1 MGDFQLNVK
10 INGIEQTLQSVGDL
24 ERALQAT
31 NDQLKGVEAN
41 SKEFSFLSNQATNI
55 SNVFNAV
62 TESVDGFN
70 SSLNSVN
77 TSAQQLGDTITNGAS
92 IASELNSAGAAATNL
107 NDDIKNTAKSSTSL
121 RTELRKIVQEIQGL
135 EPGSKRFQELSVR
148 AGELRDQIADTQGV
162 VTALA
167 GSTTERLGRALGST
181 IQIGVA
187 GFQGLS
193 AVTALFGVEAEKL
206 EPTMVKL
213 QALLNLSQ
221 ALETFGGIPD
231 KITEIRAAFESLG
244 STTQTTTNS
253 INASTVATTA
263 EAAASTAAATATTG
277 ASVANTSNS
286 IANQADAAASLEDAA
301 AKTVEA
307 AATTAATGA
316 TTALGI
322 AMKALP
328 IVAIAAAV
336 ATLVYGIYQYVS
348 ATGEATKE
356 EQERKKA
363 AEELVKEQENEN
375 KTITEASGEY
385 ALLITRLKQTT
396 AGSKEREK
404 LIKQINLEYGT
415 TLKNISDESAFQQQL
430 NLSVVDYIALQTIR
444 YKLDKNQEKFNKL
457 LSEQESLQSRLFGA
471 QLQYNNAQAELNKN
485 TLGAYYLEIEN
496 RDRLLKS
503 YNDAKAAVDANKAS
517 IDALGLSST
526 SLLAE
531 KEKLMQIFKGPD
543 TDKNTG
549 DNKKNTLSVKELTS
563 AEEFLIEVKKQRAS
577 IANDEA
583 ISRVKSTKTLLDDLD
598 QERIQELLL
607 IKDKYEAAI
616 KADAD
621 EVKAKKKKKSEKETI
636 DKEYDAFLIEI
647 DGLYKSR
654 IEKQANDEK
663 IVRINL
669 LKELQQQNEILQQEI
684 IFGDQNTQDTFDQLA
699 QRRLALKMKEID
711 EELKNNNL
719 SKDEY
724 ETLLQGKAELQA
736 TYLENDAKIQRQ
748 IARANV
754 TLEFENY
761 KKYLQDK
768 LEAVINITE
777 DTVEQNKRAEDE
789 TLTAFGERLVKEGV
803 LQSKRDGESDV
814 VYSERLANE
823 AQAYEN
829 LTQTKINLEKNYAVQ
844 VEEINAGKNEAVK
857 SNDIKTQEEI
867 NAERLKLLQDFFSIA
882 QSNLDILAEGT
893 NVAFTTTIQS
903 TISAIQGLVDLSQQ
917 EFTSTAEKV
926 AAYAQVIGQ
935 AINSVVN
942 AFVQQNQ
949 AALEQ
954 DLQNF
959 EITNNAEKDA
969 LTERYN
975 QGLID
980 KNAYDAGILA
990 SDKKL
995 KASELTAKKKAFE
1008 DDKKLRIVQATIAG
1022 LTGAVAAFAGAMTI
1036 PPPAGPILGGIL
1048 AAAVAAT
1055 TAVNI
1060 AQIKKQ
1066 KFDSGGT
1073 TVDVSSTQVGGETAT
1088 QINAAS
1094 SGGFTSF
1101 NEGVTGP
1108 PTGGTTTTGETNT
1121 GMYQKVYVLESDIT
1135 NSQNRVRTLE
1145 SNASFG

>member
-1 MGDFQLNVK
+1 MADFQLNVK

-31 NDQLKGVEAN
+31 NDQLKGVEEN
-41 SKEFSFLSNQATNI
+41 SKEFSFLTNQATNI
-55 SNVFNAV
+55 TNVFNAV
-62 TESVDGFN
+62 TESVTGF
-70 SSLNSVN
+70 SDSLNSVN
-77 TSAQQLGDTITNGAS
+77 TSAEKLGDTITNGAS

-107 NDDIKNTAKSSTSL
+107 NDDIKNTVKSSSSL
-121 RTELRKIVQEIQGL
+121 RTELRKITQEIQGL

-231 KITEIRAAFESLG
+231 KLTEIRAAFESLG
-244 STTQTTTNS
+244 STTQATTNS
-253 INASTVATTA
+253 INASTVATSA
-263 EAAASTAAATATTG
+263 EAAASAAAATATTG
-277 ASVANTSNS
+277 ASIANTANAS
-286 IANQADAAASLEDAA
+286 ANQADAAASLEDAA

-336 ATLVYGIYQYVS
+336 GTLVYGIYQYVS

-356 EQERKKA
+356 EEERKKV
-363 AEELVKEQENEN
+363 AEELVKEQENER
-375 KTITEASGEY
+375 KSIADSSGEY

-404 LIKQINLEYGT
+404 LIKQINAEYGT
-415 TLKNISDESAFQQQL
+415 TLQNLKDENAFQQQI
-430 NLSVVDYIALQTIR
+430 NLSVTDYIALQTIK
-444 YKLDKNQEKFNKL
+444 YKLDKNQERFNKL
-457 LSEQESLQSRLFGA
+457 LSEQETLQSRLFNA
-471 QLQYNNAQAELNKN
+471 QLQYNAAQTALNKN
-485 TLGAYYLEIEN
+485 TQGAYYLEIEN
-496 RDRLLKS
+496 RDRLLKA
-503 YNDAKAAVDANKAS
+503 YNDAKAAVDANKNS

-526 SLLAE
+526 QLAAE
-531 KEKLMQIFKGPD
+531 KEKLMKIFKGPD
-543 TDKNTG
+543 TNKNTG
-549 DNKKNTLSVKELTS
+549 DNNKNTHSVKELTA
-563 AEEFLIEVKKQRAS
+563 AEQFLIEILRQKAS
-577 IANDEA
+577 LINDEA
-583 ISRVKSTKTLLDDLD
+583 ITRTKATKTLTDDL
-598 QERIQELLL
+598 QLEKEQELMSL
-607 IKDKYEAAI
+607 KDKYEAAL
-616 KADAD
+616 KADKD
-621 EVKAKKKKKSEKETI
+621 EVDAKKKKKSEKETI
-636 DKEYDAFLIEI
+636 DKEYDAFLKQI
-647 DGLYKSR
+647 DDNYKLR

-663 IVRINL
+663 VIRINL

-711 EELKNNNL
+711 EELRSNKL

-736 TYLENDAKIQRQ
+736 TYLENDARIQRQ
-748 IARANV
+748 VARANV

-777 DTVEQNKRAEDE
+777 DTIEQNKRAEGE
-789 TLTAFGERLVKEGV
+789 TLSAFGERLVKEGV
-803 LQSKRDGESDV
+803 LQAKRDGESDV

-829 LTQTKINLEKNYAVQ
+829 LTQTKVNLEKNYAVQ

-882 QSNLDILAEGT
+882 QSNLDILAQGT
-893 NVAFTTTIQS
+893 NVAFATTIQS
-903 TISAIQGLVDLSQQ
+903 TITAIQGLVDLSQQ

-959 EITNNAEKDA
+959 EITNNAEKDV

-975 QGLID
+975 KGLID

-990 SDKKL
+990 SDRKL
-995 KASELTAKKKAFE
+995 KSAELAAKKKAFE
-1008 DDKKLRIVQATIAG
+1008 EDKKLRIVQATIAG
-1022 LTGAVAAFAGAMTI
+1022 LTGAVSAFAGAMTI

-1055 TAVNI
+1055 TAINI

-1094 SGGFTSF
+1094 SGGFTAF
-1101 NEGVTGP
+1101 NEGVTGA
-1108 PTGGTTTTGETNT
+1108 PTGTTTTTGANT

-1135 NSQNRVRTLE
+1135 ASQNRVRTLE